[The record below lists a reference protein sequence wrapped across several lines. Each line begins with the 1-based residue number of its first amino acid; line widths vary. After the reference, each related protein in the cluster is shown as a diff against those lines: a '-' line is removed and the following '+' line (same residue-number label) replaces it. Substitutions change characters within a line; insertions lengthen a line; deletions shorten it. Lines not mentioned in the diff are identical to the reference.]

1 MAFPFATLHG
11 ASDLSA
17 SATVAGSHLVV
28 HFQGERGDG
37 EIDNRPFFF
46 WGPDDFFSRAD
57 AFRLRR
63 EHMILDRFT
72 EMAGQAGVDL
82 VQPFSG
88 EWLGPAG
95 AAFSLSRFR
104 AAGGGGG
111 VVR

>member
-37 EIDNRPFFF
+37 EIDNRPFVF
-46 WGPDDFFSRAD
+46 WGPDHFFSRAD

-72 EMAGQAGVDL
+72 DMARHAGVDL
-82 VQPFSG
+82 VQPVSLR
-88 EWLGPAG
+88 WLSPAG
-95 AAFSLSRFR
+95 VPFALS
-104 AAGGGGG
+104 G
-111 VVR
+111 